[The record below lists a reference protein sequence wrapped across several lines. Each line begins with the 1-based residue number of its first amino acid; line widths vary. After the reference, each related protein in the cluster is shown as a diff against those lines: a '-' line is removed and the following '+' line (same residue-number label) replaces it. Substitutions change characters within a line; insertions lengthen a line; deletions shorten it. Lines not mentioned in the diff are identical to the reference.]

1 MKIKSFILITKKAIF
16 NIPSTIENTSIK
28 TNDEFPLILTTG
40 RVRDQWHTMTKT
52 GKVSRLKTHYPKPV
66 LEINPVDAY
75 LNKISDGDITEMKS
89 SELLSADVDKNK
101 RDAIKE
107 GVRFLPMHW
116 GKVLQTPPC
125 CRLRL
130 KNY

>member
-75 LNKISDGDITEMKS
+75 LNKISDGDITEIKS
-89 SELLSADVDKNK
+89 SA
-101 RDAIKE
+101 
-107 GVRFLPMHW
+107 P
-116 GKVLQTPPC
+116 
-125 CRLRL
+125 
-130 KNY
+130 